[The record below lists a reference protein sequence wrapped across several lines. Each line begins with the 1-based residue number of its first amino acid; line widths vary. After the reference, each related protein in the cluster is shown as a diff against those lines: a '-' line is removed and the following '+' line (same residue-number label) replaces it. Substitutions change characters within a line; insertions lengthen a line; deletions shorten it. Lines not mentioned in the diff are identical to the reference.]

1 MSGFVQSY
9 LRGLQILKQ
18 KVAKDQNDYQIIG
31 MLEMRLEENNEKMRI
46 QGDTRDIYG
55 DRMQILSTANE
66 ITERLF
72 AMSFRDFCQ
81 LHAPKA
87 SPQAGKQLPRLLT
100 PAERE
105 ELKAALLSAFPSP
118 GDLQQV
124 AANKLG
130 ENLSVIAGGNNYG
143 EVVFNLIQWAQSQAK
158 IELLLAGARQ
168 TNPGNPRLRLFEAQY
183 NARHVMPNSGEKSEP
198 QQNDA
203 TTSSSSSPSRM
214 IAFISHAQKDE
225 KYLKQLHTQLD
236 HYIREYGIRVWDK
249 SKILPGAKRQ
259 QEIENALRATKV
271 AVLLVS
277 PDFLASDVIA
287 REEVQ
292 PLLSVAE
299 NEGVIIIP
307 VILRPCGFDRSSIAK
322 YTPIN
327 DPSTPLSTMTAGRR
341 EAIWVQVAEQLTRL
355 LPDTR

>member
-1 MSGFVQSY
+1 MSGLLQSY

-31 MLEMRLEENNEKMRI
+31 MLQMRLEENNEKMRI

-55 DRMQILSTANE
+55 DRMEILSTANE

-87 SPQAGKQLPRLLT
+87 SPQAGEQLSLLLT

-118 GDLQQV
+118 RDLQQV
-124 AANKLG
+124 AHKLG
-130 ENLSVIAGGNNYG
+130 ENLSVIAGGNNYD
-143 EVVFNLIQWAQSQAK
+143 EVVSNLIRWAQSQAK
-158 IELLLAGARQ
+158 IEPLLVRARQ
-168 TNPGNPRLRLFEAQY
+168 TNPGNSRLRLFEAQY
-183 NARHVMPNSGEKSEP
+183 NTRHAMPNPGGESEL
-198 QQNDA
+198 QQSDA
-203 TTSSSSSPSRM
+203 TVSSSSSPFRT
-214 IAFISHAQKDE
+214 IAFISHAQRDE

-236 HYIREYGIRVWDK
+236 HYIREYGIRVWDT

-271 AVLLVS
+271 AVLLIS

-292 PLLSVAE
+292 PLLSAAE

-307 VILRPCGFDRSSIAK
+307 VILRPCSFDRSSIAQ

-341 EAIWVQVAEQLTRL
+341 EAIWVQVAEQLREL
-355 LPDTR
+355 LPDAR